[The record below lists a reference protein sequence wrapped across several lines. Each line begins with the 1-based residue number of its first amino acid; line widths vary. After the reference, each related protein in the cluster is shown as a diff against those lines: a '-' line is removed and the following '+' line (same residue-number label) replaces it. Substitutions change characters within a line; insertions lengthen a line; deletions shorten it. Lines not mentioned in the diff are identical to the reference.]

1 MSTQTLRTPGEVRQA
16 RHEWSLVVAVFVA
29 LLLVFAVLVGLAT
42 VNSPSK
48 TGSGGS
54 NHGSKSVSHQSAVVR
69 VGGDGHYQYHP
80 LP

>member
-1 MSTQTLRTPGEVRQA
+1 MSIQTLRTPGEVRQA
-16 RHEWSLVVAVFVA
+16 RHEWSLVVVLFVA
-29 LLLVFAVLVGLAT
+29 LLLVFGVLVGLAT

-54 NHGSKSVSHQSAVVR
+54 HGSQSVSHQSAVVR
-69 VGGDGHYQYHP
+69 VGGDGQYQHHP